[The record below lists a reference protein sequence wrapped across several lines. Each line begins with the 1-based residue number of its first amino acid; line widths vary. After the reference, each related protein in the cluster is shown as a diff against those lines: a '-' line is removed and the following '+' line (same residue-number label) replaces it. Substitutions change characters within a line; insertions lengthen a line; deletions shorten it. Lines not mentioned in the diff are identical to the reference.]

1 MCSFI
6 SPIPLCWAGGQ
17 VLQCGLDLFVAPP
30 HLTFLRH
37 TPLNC
42 FQLWHW
48 IPNLFEIWWTVH
60 IVKTSGGA
68 RACFTTW
75 WTKGANSLASGFYH
89 ICEWAIKETLAHS
102 NWQARIKVKFEL
114 STQLTAQDYR
124 VTIKYSVCYSILKRS
139 KPGTEVLSL
148 KGFLLHSLN
157 LEISSIL
164 SWLHNFL
171 LLPNIVATLYDPIN
185 EQLLTKPHD
194 WHWVAGHNQR
204 HMAASLTTPRP
215 SL

>member
-17 VLQCGLDLFVAPP
+17 VLHCGLDLFVAPP

-68 RACFTTW
+68 RARFTTW
-75 WTKGANSLASGFYH
+75 WTKGANSLASGFCH

-102 NWQARIKVKFEL
+102 NWQARIKVEFEL
-114 STQLTAQDYR
+114 STWLTAQDYR
-124 VTIKYSVCYSILKRS
+124 MTIMYIVIYTKPKAS
-139 KPGTEVLSL
+139 KPSTFVLSSI
-148 KGFLLHSLN
+148 GFLLNSLKRDIFN
-157 LEISSIL
+157 FDFL
-164 SWLHNFL
+164 SCL
-171 LLPNIVATLYDPIN
+171 LLW
-185 EQLLTKPHD
+185 PHY
-194 WHWVAGHNQR
+194 
-204 HMAASLTTPRP
+204 MSP
-215 SL
+215 